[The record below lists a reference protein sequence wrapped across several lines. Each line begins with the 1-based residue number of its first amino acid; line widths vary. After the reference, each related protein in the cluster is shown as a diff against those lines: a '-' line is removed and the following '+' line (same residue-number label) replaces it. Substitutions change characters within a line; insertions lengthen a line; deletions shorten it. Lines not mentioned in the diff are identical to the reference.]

1 MKKSLLIITSILFI
15 TSVGFPQTIK
25 NYIGETKNGKKHG
38 QGTLNYENGAKYVGE
53 YKDDLKHGQGT
64 YIFANGDKY
73 IGEFKNGMYD
83 GKGTYTFA
91 SGNKYVGEY
100 KYGKRNG
107 QGIYTFVDGDKYVG
121 EYKDNLRNGPG
132 TLTLAN
138 GNKYIGEWKDSKY
151 HSQEILNDESS
162 NKYVEE
168 DKDDK
173 RNGQATY
180 TYPNGDKY
188 VGEWKDDLKNGQGIL
203 TTEFDDTRSGIWAD
217 GKLIQAKSV
226 SSVEAYLGLLQAMEQ
241 RRNAMVQ
248 EVLAI
253 GISDEAILAAMAAVP
268 MEMFAPAD
276 ALELVYGNN
285 PVPIGYN
292 ESISQPT
299 LTAAMLR
306 NLDLQEGDK
315 VLELKTASGY
325 QTVLLAQM
333 GMDVITIE
341 SDWAL
346 AEHLREVF
354 KEFDFP
360 NINLKVGSF
369 LRTGWPNEG
378 PYDAIIATAAYAN
391 MPYKIQEQLA
401 PGGVFIVPVGTVNQ
415 QFLLIVR
422 KDADGILNQ
431 ATWMEVRFS
440 MMPNE

>member
-1 MKKSLLIITSILFI
+1 VKDNL
-15 TSVGFPQTIK
+15 
-25 NYIGETKNGKKHG
+25 KHG
-38 QGTLNYENGAKYVGE
+38 QGTLIFGKGEWEGDKYVGEFKNGKYDGQGTYTHISGAKYVGE
-53 YKDDLKHGQGT
+53 YKDDSRHV
-64 YIFANGDKY
+64 
-73 IGEFKNGMYD
+73 
-83 GKGTYTFA
+83 GTYTFA
-91 SGNKYVGEY
+91 
-100 KYGKRNG
+100 
-107 QGIYTFVDGDKYVG
+107 
-121 EYKDNLRNGPG
+121 
-132 TLTLAN
+132 N
-138 GNKYIGEWKDSKY
+138 GN
-151 HSQEILNDESS
+151 
-162 NKYVEE
+162 
-168 DKDDK
+168 
-173 RNGQATY
+173 
-180 TYPNGDKY
+180 KY
-188 VGEWKDDLKNGQGIL
+188 VGEWKDDKYHGQGIL
-203 TTEFDDTRSGIWAD
+203 TYASGSTESGIWAD
-217 GKLIQAKSV
+217 NELIEYKSV
-226 SSVEAYLGLLQAMEQ
+226 SSVKVYLGLLQEMEQ

-268 MEMFAPAD
+268 MEVFAPAD

-346 AEHLREVF
+346 AAHLREVF

-440 MMPNE
+440 MMPNK

>member
-1 MKKSLLIITSILFI
+1 
-15 TSVGFPQTIK
+15 
-25 NYIGETKNGKKHG
+25 
-38 QGTLNYENGAKYVGE
+38 
-53 YKDDLKHGQGT
+53 
-64 YIFANGDKY
+64 
-73 IGEFKNGMYD
+73 
-83 GKGTYTFA
+83 
-91 SGNKYVGEY
+91 
-100 KYGKRNG
+100 
-107 QGIYTFVDGDKYVG
+107 
-121 EYKDNLRNGPG
+121 
-132 TLTLAN
+132 
-138 GNKYIGEWKDSKY
+138 
-151 HSQEILNDESS
+151 
-162 NKYVEE
+162 
-168 DKDDK
+168 
-173 RNGQATY
+173 
-180 TYPNGDKY
+180 
-188 VGEWKDDLKNGQGIL
+188 
-203 TTEFDDTRSGIWAD
+203 
-217 GKLIQAKSV
+217 
-226 SSVEAYLGLLQAMEQ
+226 
-241 RRNAMVQ
+241 
-248 EVLAI
+248 
-253 GISDEAILAAMAAVP
+253 
-268 MEMFAPAD
+268 MFAPAD